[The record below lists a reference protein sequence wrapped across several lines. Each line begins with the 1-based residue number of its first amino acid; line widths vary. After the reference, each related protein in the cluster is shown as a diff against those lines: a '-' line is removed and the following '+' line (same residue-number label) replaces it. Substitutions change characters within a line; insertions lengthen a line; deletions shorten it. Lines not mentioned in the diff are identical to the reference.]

1 MSGKDFASGELP
13 GPHGEHEPQEAC
25 IHCSKNISLL
35 KKSTRMS
42 IGERMAR
49 LKRAE
54 ISSRQRKP
62 RVSGRSDAPLP
73 GMAVGENPLRGGT
86 KP

>member
-13 GPHGEHEPQEAC
+13 GPHGEHEAC
-25 IHCSKNISLL
+25 SHCSKNIPLL
-35 KKSTRMS
+35 KKSPRRWS
-42 IGERMAR
+42 GVRMAR

-54 ISSRQRKP
+54 IFSRQRKP
-62 RVSGRSDAPLP
+62 RAPGRSDASLP
-73 GMAVGENPLRGGT
+73 GMAVRENPLRGGT

>member
-1 MSGKDFASGELP
+1 VSGKDFASGELP
-13 GPHGEHEPQEAC
+13 GPHGEHELQEDC
-25 IHCSKNISLL
+25 SHCSKNIPLL
-35 KKSTRMS
+35 KKSTRRWS
-42 IGERMAR
+42 GARMAR

-62 RVSGRSDAPLP
+62 RTPGRSDAPLP
-73 GMAVGENPLRGGT
+73 GMTVRENLLRGGT